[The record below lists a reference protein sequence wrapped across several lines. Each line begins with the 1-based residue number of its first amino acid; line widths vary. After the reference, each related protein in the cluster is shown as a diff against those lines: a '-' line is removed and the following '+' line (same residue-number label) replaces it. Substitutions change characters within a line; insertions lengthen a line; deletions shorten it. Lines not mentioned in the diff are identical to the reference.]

1 MTFKTIFITFIIAI
15 LSVNFLFAEENKHF
29 KADAFSSVKSA
40 KKGEKFNVTLKVKF
54 EKNWYTYGMKEQV
67 GPDGIGPT
75 TTLISLQPEG
85 KIAVSG
91 KITSSKPHTK
101 YDEAFKINIE
111 YFKGIFEFSI
121 PAIAK
126 KDIDLTKD
134 KLLVI
139 FDIQQCDQEK
149 CLPPNAFEIPIKF
162 DETTAQ
168 TEEITSN
175 PVDSAAAQDTASVE
189 IVPTPDTTNKASMQ
203 TDSQSEIES
212 KKKEGVWSFLWFAM
226 SAGALALLTP
236 CVFPMVPITVSFF
249 TKRAEKGKSSG
260 LKDSLIYAFGII
272 TTFTALGFILALVF
286 GATGIQDFA
295 TNPFLNLFIA
305 AIFVI
310 FALNLFGAFELQLP
324 TGMLNKLNKKS
335 EGGGVVGVLLM
346 GLTFSLTSFTC
357 TVPFVGSA
365 LIAASGGEWFYPILG
380 MLGFSAVFAA
390 PFFLLALFPSAMSSL
405 PKAGGWMN
413 NIKVVMGLLEI
424 AAAIKFISNADLV
437 WSWGLMPRELFIGIW
452 IACSLLIAMYI
463 LGIFRLPH
471 DSPVDKVGTPRI
483 VFAIFFTSI
492 SFFLFAG
499 LTGKPLGE
507 LDAFLPPPDYY
518 SLNSETSV
526 VATTNAN
533 PLENDASISS
543 NKDFWHKNY
552 ADALKEA
559 KESNKYLFVDFTGFT
574 CTNCRWMELNMFEKP
589 AIKSLMGQMVK
600 VKLYTDRREEPYVS
614 NKKMQQER
622 FNSIELPLYVILTP
636 NEEFIATKTFTRDEV
651 EFVDFLKKGVVK

>member
-1 MTFKTIFITFIIAI
+1 MTIKNIFITFIIAV
-15 LSVNFLFAEENKHF
+15 LAVNFLFAEENKHF
-29 KADAFSSVKSA
+29 KADVFSSVKSA

-54 EKNWYTYGMKEQV
+54 DKNWYTYGLKEQV

-75 TTLISLQPEG
+75 ATLISLQPEG

-91 KITSSKPHTK
+91 KIISSKTYTK

-111 YFKGIFEFSI
+111 YFKGSFEFTI

-139 FDIQQCDQEK
+139 FDIQQCDQER
-149 CLPPNAFEIPIKF
+149 CLPPSTFEIPIKF
-162 DETTAQ
+162 DEAAAQ
-168 TEEITSN
+168 TEEITTN
-175 PVDSAAAQDTASVE
+175 PIDSTAQDSATIEISTTSDTS
-189 IVPTPDTTNKASMQ
+189 DKASMQ

-226 SAGALALLTP
+226 TAGALALLTP

-324 TGMLNKLNKKS
+324 TSMLNKLNKKS
-335 EGGGVVGVLLM
+335 EGGGVIGVLLM

-365 LIAASGGEWFYPILG
+365 LIAASGGEWFYPIIG
-380 MLGFSAVFAA
+380 MLGFSTVFAA

-452 IACSLLIAMYI
+452 IACCLLIAMYI

-471 DSPVDKVGTPRI
+471 DAPVDKVGTPRI

-518 SLNSETSV
+518 YLNSAASVSTSI
-526 VATTNAN
+526 N
-533 PLENDASISS
+533 PNSVGNNEGTSQ
-543 NKDFWHKNY
+543 NKEFWYNNY
-552 ADALKEA
+552 ADAVKEA
-559 KESNKYLFVDFTGFT
+559 KEKNKYLFVDFTGFT
-574 CTNCRWMELNMFEKP
+574 CTNCRWMELNMFSKP
-589 AIKSLMGQMVK
+589 VVQSLMGQMVK
-600 VKLYTDRREEPYVS
+600 VKLYTDRREEPYSS

-636 NEEFIATKTFTRDEV
+636 NEEFIATKTFTRNEV
-651 EFVDFLKKGVVK
+651 EFVEFLRKGVVK